1 MTSRDERPGTPA
13 PTGPPSTGPPST
25 GPPAD
30 PPPRAPAPPP
40 RAPAPPPQLSRPSAV
55 LDDAHLGD
63 IEGALGRIRLSD
75 EDQERRGLKRKLITF
90 LAIVGPGLIV
100 MVGDNDAGGVSTY
113 AQAGQNY
120 GYTLLWTLLLLIP
133 VLIVNQEMVVRLGAV
148 TGVGHARLINE
159 RFGRF
164 WGWFSVGDLFILNFL
179 TIVTEFIGVSLAL
192 QYFHVSPYISVP
204 LAGVLLVAI
213 TASGSFARWERS
225 LFAFIA
231 VSLILFPLALTSDPQ
246 WGQIGYHFVVPGVQ
260 GGFTSTAVLLII
272 AIVGTTVAPWQL
284 FFQQSNVIDK
294 RITPRFIGYERADT
308 TLGAFVV
315 VIGATAILIAAV
327 FAVRGT
333 NLAGHFTNALGVA
346 HILEMHGQWYGTAF
360 AIVLLDAS
368 IIGASAVTLST
379 SYAFGDVF
387 GIKHSLHRKFR
398 EAKPFYASYAAMIVA
413 AAVIVLIPGTPLG
426 LLTEAVQA
434 LAGILL
440 PSAAVFLL
448 LLSNDR
454 EVLGPWMNP
463 RWLNVLATFIIGVLL
478 VLSGTLV
485 VSTLFGNLDALMVA
499 AWIAVGLVA
508 LAVLAGAWFR
518 LTRNRRPPP
527 QPHPRATMSEA
538 ERQAWR
544 MPPIAL
550 LKPAEWSTGRKVALL
565 TLRGYLV
572 ISVLL
577 LIVKAVRLG
586 GG

>member
-1 MTSRDERPGTPA
+1 VTTRDERPIEPA
-13 PTGPPSTGPPST
+13 P
-25 GPPAD
+25 A
-30 PPPRAPAPPP
+30 
-40 RAPAPPPQLSRPSAV
+40 APPPQPPKAPGPPAPLKAQPQLTRPSAV
-55 LDDAHLGD
+55 LDEAHLGD

-75 EDQERRGLKRKLITF
+75 EDAERRGLKRKLITF

-120 GYTLLWTLLLLIP
+120 GYSLLWTLLLLIP

-192 QYFHVSPYISVP
+192 RYFHVSPYISVP
-204 LAGVLLVAI
+204 LAGVVLVAI
-213 TASGSFARWERS
+213 TMSGSFARWERS

-231 VSLILFPLALTSDPQ
+231 VSLILFPLAFTSDPQ
-246 WGQIGYHFVVPGVQ
+246 WGQIGYHLVVPGVQ
-260 GGFTSTAVLLII
+260 GGVTSTAVLLII

-308 TLGAFVV
+308 TMGAFVV
-315 VIGATAILIAAV
+315 VIGAVAILIAAE

-333 NLAGHFTNALGVA
+333 HLAGQFTDALGVA
-346 HILEMHGQWYGTAF
+346 HALEMHGQWYGTAF

-398 EAKPFYASYAAMIVA
+398 EAKPFYATYAGMIA
-413 AAVIVLIPGTPLG
+413 ASAIIVLIPGTPLG
-426 LLTEAVQA
+426 LLTTAVQA

-440 PSAAVFLL
+440 PSASTFLL
-448 LLSNDR
+448 LLCNDR

-463 RWLNVLATFIIGVLL
+463 RWLNILASFIIGVLL

-485 VSTLFGNLDALMVA
+485 VGTIFPSLNALKVA
-499 AWIAVGLVA
+499 IWIAIGLVA
-508 LAVLAGAWFR
+508 VAALAGAWFW

-527 QPHPRATMSEA
+527 QPHPRATTSEA
-538 ERQAWR
+538 DRLNWR

-550 LKPAEWSTGRKVALL
+550 LKPAEWSTGRKIALL

-577 LIVKAVRLG
+577 LVVKAVQLG
-586 GG
+586 HG